1 MISQVPSQLSVVKFH
16 SAPIVDSA
24 PVRWQGA
31 RSQGEE
37 GQR

>member
-1 MISQVPSQLSVVKFH
+1 MISQVPSQLLDVKFH
-16 SAPIVDSA
+16 SAPILDSA
-24 PVRWQGA
+24 LVQWQGA